1 MPIVMALVILLFCN
15 VCQAAEPMGRIAIDP
30 GHGGY
35 DPGAMRDGI
44 MEKHLNLEIAGEIA
58 MILKENNVEVLLT
71 RQGDYNH
78 AILGLHKKEAKRYDF
93 QRRAEMAKQFGAD
106 AMVSIHVNVGPGRC
120 IGPEAFY
127 YGKSVQGK
135 VLAECIQKE
144 LHRIP
149 EIRKRTIKT
158 GRYYLLTHTSM
169 PCVIV
174 ETGFINNPAER
185 KKLLDKKYQQVLA
198 RAISQGILEYLREKE
213 NIPQEKKGFGPLFT
227 FFVTLQKKVS

>member
-1 MPIVMALVILLFCN
+1 MLRILTAILLLFMH
-15 VCQAAEPMGRIAIDP
+15 VGQAAAEPVGRIAIDP

-35 DPGAMRDGI
+35 DPGAMRGGI
-44 MEKHLNLEIAGEIA
+44 MEKDLNLEIAREVA
-58 MILKENNVEVLLT
+58 RVLKKNQVDVLLT

-78 AILGLHKKEAKRYDF
+78 AILGLHRKEAKRYDF

-106 AMVSIHVNVGPGRC
+106 AMVSIHVNVGPGKC
-120 IGPEAFY
+120 IGPEAYF
-127 YGKSVQGK
+127 YGKSAQGK
-135 VLAECIQKE
+135 LLAECIQQE
-144 LHRIP
+144 LHQIP

-158 GRYYLLTHTSM
+158 GRYYLLTHTCM

-198 RAISQGILEYLREKE
+198 EAICQGILEYLKTKDSIPKEKNVLDSFFF
-213 NIPQEKKGFGPLFT
+213 NI
-227 FFVTLQKKVS
+227 QKKVS